1 LKRNIIETGVAWLL
15 VAWLAILGGSQTPAW
30 SQVTKAQA
38 AKKPAARA
46 KDAPKDVTGAD
57 ALTLRDGKTLL
68 GQILDPSPRGT
79 YIVLVRRAWAEANLP
94 GWVDKWKATDKEASD
109 AAERQR
115 HDRLIVWNRDRLAS
129 PAGGERISAWL
140 DKMLARAQGQSD
152 PSVLMTVR
160 LKTSD
165 VKTVQ
170 RRGMAA
176 ARALRLGWLFGF
188 KNVET
193 MTLDDLK
200 DAIAGRGMTVNGE
213 EPIALDPLLPAPVEN
228 ETQWLILRAATEVQN
243 DEGLR
248 FIRFGNTLMPEPAP
262 GQPPDPNAAAAVLS
276 DTLKDILGSSPSD
289 PLAARLRD
297 VAARGRVGAL
307 VTRLDLAPD
316 FSSVTVESALFVR
329 GPNGVWTRG
338 PWRSGTLRSGDVA
351 PGAAQALAD
360 DPQVKA
366 AFQIVDSIWFG
377 GVSEEMKRRSLA
389 IGATTKRALG
399 MVRAAL
405 SRDLESLAL
414 SLQDP
419 VAAAKKPEPKP

>member
-1 LKRNIIETGVAWLL
+1 LRRSVIGTGVAWLALL
-15 VAWLAILGGSQTPAW
+15 VGLQTTVWA
-30 SQVTKAQA
+30 QGTKPPA
-38 AKKPAARA
+38 AKKPAGRV
-46 KDAPKDVTGAD
+46 KDGPKDLTGAD

-79 YIVLVRRAWAEANLP
+79 YVVLVRRAWAEANLP
-94 GWVDKWKATDKEASD
+94 GWVDKWKTADKEVSD
-109 AAERQR
+109 AADRQR
-115 HDRLIVWNRDRLAS
+115 HDRLVSWHRDRLAS
-129 PAGGERISAWL
+129 PAGGDRINAWL
-140 DKMLARAQGQSD
+140 DKSLAGAPGQGD
-152 PSVLMTVR
+152 PSVLLTIR

-165 VKTVQ
+165 VKAVQ

-193 MTLDDLK
+193 MSLDDLK
-200 DAIAGRGMTVNGE
+200 DAIAGRGMSVNGE
-213 EPIALDPLLPAPVEN
+213 EPIALDTLLPSPIEN
-228 ETQWLILRAATEVQN
+228 ETQWMIRRAATEALN

-248 FIRFGNTLMPEPAP
+248 FVRFGNSLMPEPAP
-262 GQPPDPNAAAAVLS
+262 GQAPDPNAAAAVLN
-276 DTLKDILGSSPSD
+276 DTIKDLLGASPSD
-289 PLAARLRD
+289 PLASRLRD

-316 FSSVTVESALFVR
+316 LGSVTVESALFVR

-351 PGAAQALAD
+351 PGAAEALAD

-366 AFQIVDSIWFG
+366 AFQVVDSIGFG
-377 GVSEEMKRRSLA
+377 GVSEEMKRKSLA

-399 MVRAAL
+399 MVRSAL
-405 SRDLESLAL
+405 SRDLEGLAL
-414 SLQDP
+414 SLKDP
-419 VAAAKKPEPKP
+419 AGPAKKPEPKP